1 MKTTAL
7 ITKQSIIQLVLF
19 VSLLLTASCDNTC
32 TQMPLIREQEQPNVI
47 LQTTDVRKL
56 GSVNTNQLVI
66 EVEGKIEKNQI
77 HDASTLCVVLIPE
90 GTPICG
96 AVSKFR
102 DIEQSLGKDNP
113 YVLLPEN
120 EGAVYYGSD
129 LSANEKGGV
138 SPRIFLQGGLQAGDY
153 MAYLIVHHITYG
165 TYCSRKG
172 QPVIVPEVE
181 DDNSTI
187 TMNSAKSKITI
198 DLGTNK
204 RILTINAQATAEN
217 YDQKKGGFLFIE
229 AKDIQVEPIKLLA
242 GLIKDEQSIPITT
255 GFQKIDDIPGII
267 IHSFQDGADSAKAKN
282 VNVLSSEYKDELF
295 KKGVTYQVYAYLVD
309 DNYNYTVSAQEDKI
323 ITIPKP
329 EVKLEMVGASIN
341 GIIQDL
347 NDPNPSKINIKLV
360 GKIESMEDVNDPQV
374 GFLFVEGTLT
384 SYEDAVN
391 DIETLLDKPNVDR
404 FHKDVGTNIIYAE
417 TVGAYLHIGERTFNC
432 RAVQSPFELGKEYY
446 VYFWLKDG
454 SGEIFVSSNSYTLSI
469 PKVELEVKD
478 FSFTRIGDKLKI
490 RHEEEIKNNQP
501 TRGIVGYLLCQE
513 GTIQNMSLIFENT
526 SQYIAA
532 YIAASKQTN
541 QSPKSPNLIS
551 PDKKVAFLDLPTL
564 NDKQM
569 FTAECNRM
577 FGKNVP
583 DNTKYIPYL
592 VHATENTTFYRKA
605 PGEKHFTWYESN
617 HKVDRTTLDL
627 DIDGNGEIKSFEVSY
642 TIVSDKFTSIK
653 IMEKSDVGGVE
664 QWNQVI
670 LAADGS
676 NRGKI
681 EKIMRKIV
689 RGDDADVRIEE
700 IFAIDKEIIDR
711 EKK

>member
-1 MKTTAL
+1 
-7 ITKQSIIQLVLF
+7 
-19 VSLLLTASCDNTC
+19 
-32 TQMPLIREQEQPNVI
+32 MPLIREQEQPNVI
-47 LQTTDVRKL
+47 LQTTEVRKL

-77 HDASTLCVVLIPE
+77 HDTSTLCVVLIPE

-102 DIEQSLGKDNP
+102 DIGQSLDKGNP

-129 LSANEKGGV
+129 LSANEKGNV

-165 TYCSRKG
+165 TYCSPKG

-187 TMNSAKSKITI
+187 TMVSVNPKITRNLSNNDPILII
-198 DLGTNK
+198 D
-204 RILTINAQATAEN
+204 AQATAEN

-229 AKDIQVEPIKLLA
+229 EKDIQVEPIKLLA

-255 GFQKIDDIPGII
+255 GFQKMDDIPGII
-267 IHSFQDGADSAKAKN
+267 IHSFQDGTDSAKAKN
-282 VNVLSSEYKDELF
+282 VNVLSSEYKDKLF
-295 KKGVTYQVYAYLVD
+295 KKGATYQVYAYLVD
-309 DNYNYTVSAQEDKI
+309 DNYNYTVSPQKDKI
-323 ITIPKP
+323 ITIPKA
-329 EVKLEMVGASIN
+329 EAKLEMVDASIN
-341 GIIQDL
+341 GMIQDL
-347 NDPNPSKINIKLV
+347 DDPNPGKINIKLV

-384 SYEDAVN
+384 SYEGAVN
-391 DIETLLDKPNVDR
+391 NIETLLDKPNVDG
-404 FHKDVGTNIIYAE
+404 FHKDAGTNIIYAE
-417 TVGAYLHIGERTFNC
+417 AVGAYLHIGERTFNR

-454 SGEIFVSSNSYTLSI
+454 SGQIFISSNSYTLSI
-469 PKVELEVKD
+469 PKVELVIEE
-478 FSFTRIGDKLKI
+478 FSFNRLG
-490 RHEEEIKNNQP
+490 HELIIEHKEEIRINQP
-501 TRGIVGYLLCQE
+501 TPGIVGYLLCQE

-526 SQYIAA
+526 SQ

-583 DNTKYIPYL
+583 DSTKYTPYL
-592 VHATENTTFYRKA
+592 IHATENAIFYRKA
-605 PGEKHFTWYESN
+605 PEGKHFTWYESN

-642 TIVSDKFTSIK
+642 TMDRGEFTNME
-653 IMEKSDVGGVE
+653 IMEKSDVGGVK

-670 LAADGS
+670 PAVDGS
-676 NRGKI
+676 NKEKI
-681 EKIMRKIV
+681 EKIVRKIV
-689 RGDDADVRIEE
+689 RGNDAYVNARIGNL
-700 IFAIDKEIIDR
+700 FRNRII
-711 EKK
+711 ENSAQ